1 MPAEPTILIV
11 EDHIALRRGLEM
23 LLRNAG
29 MHVVGATDTAEAGYR
44 LAIARR
50 PDVSIVDVGLS
61 EGNGI
66 ELTQRILENDPE
78 AGIIVYTGLSDP
90 EEIEAAAHSGA
101 RGFALK
107 AGGPDELT
115 AAIRVVAAGGTW
127 IDPALARLLA
137 PSLATGNVLTARERE
152 ILQMLAGGLTGEQV
166 AERLVLSPETVRTH
180 VRNAMNKL
188 NAKTRA
194 HAIALA
200 VREREIEP

>member
-1 MPAEPTILIV
+1 
-11 EDHIALRRGLEM
+11 M

-29 MHVVGATDTAEAGYR
+29 MHVIGTADTADTGYR
-44 LAIARR
+44 LALARR
-50 PDVSIVDVGLS
+50 PDVAIIDIGLN
-61 EGNGI
+61 EGNGV
-66 ELTQRILENDPE
+66 ELTRRILENDPE
-78 AGIIVYTGLSDP
+78 AGIVVYTGLSDP
-90 EEIEAAAHSGA
+90 DEIDAAAHSGA

-107 AGGPDELT
+107 AGGPEDLT

-137 PSLATGNVLTARERE
+137 PSLASGNVLTARERE
-152 ILQMLAGGLTGEQV
+152 ILQMLAGGLTGEEV
-166 AERLVLSPETVRTH
+166 AVRLVLSPETVRTH